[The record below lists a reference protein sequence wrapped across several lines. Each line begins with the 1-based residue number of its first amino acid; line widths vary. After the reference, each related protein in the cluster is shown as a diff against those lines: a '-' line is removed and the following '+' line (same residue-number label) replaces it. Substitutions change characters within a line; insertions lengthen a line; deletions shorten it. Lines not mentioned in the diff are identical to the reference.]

1 MFASTEERI
10 CSHLNEPPE
19 VRPCERFVRQ
29 PSERAAPQHP
39 ISVFRGRHLDEL
51 HVEAWC
57 RLSDMRRETLEC
69 CPTVTHN
76 PNTSQ
81 MFWIEKQLSNITYAH
96 KNASGPQQPVERC
109 IKSPHSQCK
118 FTSIMRVIQKHH
130 IPPTTRTSSCLK
142 PLIPKRIILLNKRYV
157 TSLIPSQWNSL
168 ILAFVHCV
176 FLCVSLRYLHL
187 LFI

>member
-1 MFASTEERI
+1 MNYWAILILNFSLHNHCYSFHNSRLVFVSNEQNSVCRL
-10 CSHLNEPPE
+10 LNEPPE
-19 VRPCERFVRQ
+19 VRPCKRIVRQ

-51 HVEAWC
+51 HGEAWC

-96 KNASGPQQPVERC
+96 KNAGGPQQPVDHF
-109 IKSPHSQCK
+109 IK
-118 FTSIMRVIQKHH
+118 
-130 IPPTTRTSSCLK
+130 PPIHNVNLQT
-142 PLIPKRIILLNKRYV
+142 
-157 TSLIPSQWNSL
+157 
-168 ILAFVHCV
+168 
-176 FLCVSLRYLHL
+176 
-187 LFI
+187 